1 MKCVKN
7 IFLAIGLLMMTIGS
21 STGQVVPVSD
31 SVINPYQIVIT
42 GDAAFHYFVEDTV
55 KYTVEM
61 IEEDIYYFQKHWPQY
76 VTVKTIGTSEFGLPL
91 TSFRISNGKSKS
103 NAVFYVGNI
112 HAREDFSSK
121 MLMKFANVFLLSLDG
136 LSNIYPNA
144 KSLLNEV
151 DLHFLPVAN
160 PDGLKI
166 AHEQF
171 GGIEDSV
178 KLWLDS
184 IYCVEGLTEWK
195 ANARGIDLNSSFDD
209 GNWQV
214 KKGGAFQD
222 CRASEGFEGDYPA
235 EPSETKAIQ
244 AFVDSLRPLTT
255 VSFHTKG
262 NVLFWADI
270 KTHLWYNGIDT
281 EMATEVENET
291 ELRAGKVAKYASD
304 YGCGLENYVRNKFA
318 GIGVCVELS
327 DGGGGRKQHPDNQ
340 FNTQVWMKAWR
351 VPMIYLEN
359 TVQHQEQL
367 RTIQQLMLKSTQ
379 TY

>member
-7 IFLAIGLLMMTIGS
+7 IFLSVWLVIIAFS
-21 STGQVVPVSD
+21 SSNAQVTPVSD
-31 SVINPYQIVIT
+31 SVINPYQVVIT

-55 KYTVEM
+55 KYTYEM

-76 VTVKTIGTSEFGLPL
+76 VTVKTIGESEFGLPM
-91 TSFRISNGKSKS
+91 TSFRISNGKPKS
-103 NAVFYVGNI
+103 ESVFYVGNI
-112 HAREDFSSK
+112 HAREDYSSK
-121 MLMKFANVFLLSLDG
+121 MVMKFANVFLLSLDG
-136 LSNIYPNA
+136 LSSIYPNA
-144 KSLLNEV
+144 KQLLNEV

-178 KLWLDS
+178 KLWIDS
-184 IYCVEGLTEWK
+184 VFCVEGFAEWK

-209 GNWQV
+209 GNWPV

-222 CRASEGFEGDYPA
+222 CRASEGFKGDFPA
-235 EPSETKAIQ
+235 EPKETRALQ
-244 AFVDSLRPLTT
+244 SFVDSLKPLTT

-262 NVLFWADI
+262 NVLFWADA
-270 KTHLWYNGIDT
+270 KTHFWFDGIDT
-281 EMATEVENET
+281 EMATEVEKET
-291 ELRAGKVAKYASD
+291 VFRAATVAKYPSD
-304 YGCGLENYVRNKFA
+304 YGCGLENYVRNRIA

-340 FNTQVWMKAWR
+340 FNSQAWLKAWR
-351 VPMIYLEN
+351 IPMIYLEN
-359 TVQHQEQL
+359 TVEHKEQL
-367 RTIQQLMLKSTQ
+367 KIIQQLMQKSIQ
-379 TY
+379 SN